1 MNISINIWILIGVCF
16 STYFILSLVYKKL
29 GIHNLSMALVKAHGL
44 QLLNLKH
51 LIGIVLFGILFYFIT
66 PDLRYLIHEIEF
78 PGLQVLLPFLLVIFL
93 SAYLSY
99 SSVQKNMIQTRV
111 TSQFSSYNALQ
122 YLFTRFIFLFFYEFF
137 FRGVLFF
144 NFLDS
149 FGILLAI
156 VFSTSLY
163 VIIHAF
169 DSKKEL
175 IGTVPFGI
183 VLCLFTYFTNSIWYA
198 FLIHLTLSAVY
209 EISIFFNQTTKNL
222 KS

>member
-1 MNISINIWILIGVCF
+1 MNYSTTIWILVGVSF

-29 GIHNLSMALVKAHGL
+29 GIHNLNGAVARVHGL
-44 QLLNLKH
+44 TLLNLKH
-51 LIGIVLFGILFYFIT
+51 LIGIVLFGFLFYFIV
-66 PDLRYLIHEIEF
+66 PDLRYLIYNIEF
-78 PGLQVLLPFLLVIFL
+78 PRLQILLPFLLVISIL
-93 SAYLSY
+93 AYLSY
-99 SSVQKNMIQTRV
+99 AANQKDEKKNREA
-111 TSQFSSYNALQ
+111 SHYNFYHALQ
-122 YLFTRFIFLFFYEFF
+122 YLFIRFTFLFFYEFF

-144 NFLDS
+144 SFLDS
-149 FGILLAI
+149 FGVLLAI
-156 VFSTSLY
+156 VFSTMLY
-163 VIIHAF
+163 VIIHFF

-209 EISIFFNQTTKNL
+209 EISIFFSKTNKIL

>member
-1 MNISINIWILIGVCF
+1 MNISTVIWLLIGVSF

-29 GIHNLSMALVKAHGL
+29 GIHNLSRAVVTDHGL

-51 LIGIVLFGILFYFIT
+51 LIGILLFGILFYFIT
-66 PDLRYLIHEIEF
+66 PDLRYLIHDIEF
-78 PGLQVLLPFLLVIFL
+78 PEFQVLLPFLLVIFL

-99 SSVQKNMIQTRV
+99 SSNQKDEKKNKV
-111 TSQFSSYNALQ
+111 ASHNNFYHALQ
-122 YLFTRFIFLFFYEFF
+122 YLFIRFTFLFFYEFF

-144 NFLDS
+144 NFLDA
-149 FGILLAI
+149 FGLLLAI
-156 VFSTSLY
+156 VFSTTLY
-163 VIIHAF
+163 LIIHIF

-175 IGTVPFGI
+175 LGTVPFGI

-222 KS
+222 TS